1 MTLGNTILKYRKELG
16 ITQESLAKQLE
27 VTNQAVSKWESD
39 QCCPD
44 VMLLPRL
51 ADVFDITIDELFG
64 REPKEQPMPKVDG
77 LPWEDDGN
85 LRGVLFQGWKLVGH
99 GKGPKLQLF
108 FKNKVDENVYSDFSI
123 VCGDVGGS
131 VEAGADVQCTNVAGS
146 VHAGADVNCSA
157 VMGSVEAGCD
167 VQCTNVGCDVNA
179 GCDVECGGDVVGYV
193 EAGGDVTCQNVLAGY
208 VEAGGDVTCGDVTNG
223 YVEAGGDMNCQNVT
237 NGYVEAGG
245 DVTCGSVEGNVSAG
259 GDVTIKK

>member
-1 MTLGNTILKYRKELG
+1 MSLGTMILKYRKELG
-16 ITQESLAKQLE
+16 ITQESLAQQLE

-51 ADVFDITIDELFG
+51 ADIFGITIDALFE
-64 REPKEQPMPKVDG
+64 REVPEKTAQMVAG

-85 LRGVLFQGWKLVGH
+85 LRGVLFRGHELIGH
-99 GKGPKLQLF
+99 GKGPKLKLF
-108 FKNKVDENVYSDFSI
+108 FQKKVDENVYSDFSI

-146 VHAGADVNCSA
+146 VHAGADVNCGA

-179 GCDVECGGDVVGYV
+179 GGDVKCEGIGGNI
-193 EAGGDVTCQNVLAGY
+193 EAGGDVKCGAVAGY
-208 VEAGGDVTCGDVTNG
+208 VEAGGDVACMEV
-223 YVEAGGDMNCQNVT
+223 QS
-237 NGYVEAGG
+237 YVEAGG
-245 DVTCGSVEGNVSAG
+245 DVACQDVLAGYVSAG
-259 GDVTIKK
+259 GDVHCISVSGPIDAGGDVIVKNG

>member
-51 ADVFDITIDELFG
+51 ADIFDITIDELFG

-85 LRGVLFQGWKLVGH
+85 LRGVLFQGWKLIDH
-99 GKGPKLQLF
+99 GKAPKFQLF
-108 FKNKVDENVYSDFSI
+108 CKNKVDENVYSDFSV
-123 VCGDVGGS
+123 VCGDVAGS
-131 VEAGADVQCTNVAGS
+131 VNAGSDVKCGTVMGGVHCGGDVQCENI
-146 VHAGADVNCSA
+146 
-157 VMGSVEAGCD
+157 
-167 VQCTNVGCDVNA
+167 GCDVNN
-179 GCDVECGGDVVGYV
+179 GGDVTCTNVSGCVEAGGDVACTSVAGNIEAGGDVNCQGNVDGYV
-193 EAGGDVTCQNVLAGY
+193 EAGGDITCQDVLSGY
-208 VEAGGDVTCGDVTNG
+208 VEAGCDVSCRDIANG
-223 YVEAGGDMNCQNVT
+223 YVS
-237 NGYVEAGG
+237 AGG
-245 DVTCGSVEGNVSAG
+245 DVSCGNVGGPIDAG